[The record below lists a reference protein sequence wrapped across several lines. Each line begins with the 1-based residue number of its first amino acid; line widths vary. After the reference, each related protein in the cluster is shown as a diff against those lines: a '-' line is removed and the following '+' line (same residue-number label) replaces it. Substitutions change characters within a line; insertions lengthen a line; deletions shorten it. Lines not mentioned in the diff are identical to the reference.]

1 MYLSGSFDRQI
12 LGERK
17 GDLEAAKQRLDAE
30 LAALDQLPP
39 IKLDEAQVTQI
50 LEIVAKLRERILEA
64 TDAKKRQLIDLFDVQ
79 VTLYVENG
87 ARMCAMRCVL
97 ALEPTCLPVSFTI
110 PSVFVFSQPSP

>member
-17 GDLEAAKQRLDAE
+17 GDLEEAKQRLDAE

-39 IKLDEAQVTQI
+39 TKLDEAQVTQI
-50 LEIVAKLRERILEA
+50 LEIVAKLRERIHEA

-87 ARMCAMRCVL
+87 ARMCSVRCVL
-97 ALEPTCLPVSFTI
+97 ALESTCLPMSITI
-110 PSVFVFSQPSP
+110 PSDFVSSQPSP